1 MTKNCIISVAL
12 MLLAICPSASAL
24 RASDDIVKKDVV
36 ITTQN
41 KNIYDRDG
49 SHGVEVFLMS
59 IKACFTRYGLMSETE
74 DPTDVTFED
83 RTITTATTITA
94 DKITVRNVSVING
107 GGLKLVGN
115 VEIYPS
121 FLVEGG
127 SSLEIKS
134 H

>member
-1 MTKNCIISVAL
+1 MTLTRDVRTYDAL
-12 MLLAICPSASAL
+12 YSKMCDKFPSKV
-24 RASDDIVKKDVV
+24 D
-36 ITTQN
+36 
-41 KNIYDRDG
+41 
-49 SHGVEVFLMS
+49 S

>member
-12 MLLAICPSASAL
+12 MLLAICHSASAL

-49 SHGVEVFLMS
+49 SHGV
-59 IKACFTRYGLMSETE
+59 
-74 DPTDVTFED
+74 
-83 RTITTATTITA
+83 
-94 DKITVRNVSVING
+94 TVRNVSVING

>member
-1 MTKNCIISVAL
+1 MKMTKNCIISVAL

-49 SHGVEVFLMS
+49 SHGV
-59 IKACFTRYGLMSETE
+59 
-74 DPTDVTFED
+74 
-83 RTITTATTITA
+83 
-94 DKITVRNVSVING
+94 TVRNVSVING

>member
-49 SHGVEVFLMS
+49 SHGV
-59 IKACFTRYGLMSETE
+59 
-74 DPTDVTFED
+74 
-83 RTITTATTITA
+83 
-94 DKITVRNVSVING
+94 TVRNVSVING

-115 VEIYPS
+115 IEIYPS

>member
-49 SHGVEVFLMS
+49 SHGV
-59 IKACFTRYGLMSETE
+59 
-74 DPTDVTFED
+74 
-83 RTITTATTITA
+83 
-94 DKITVRNVSVING
+94 TVRNVSVING

>member
-49 SHGVEVFLMS
+49 SHGVEVFLMIIS
-59 IKACFTRYGLMSETE
+59 SELEICCIDEGT
-74 DPTDVTFED
+74 
-83 RTITTATTITA
+83 
-94 DKITVRNVSVING
+94 VSVYLFNSRNQMCG
-107 GGLKLVGN
+107 YAEYDSAETP
-115 VEIYPS
+115 VEWLDVPKQSGTYHIVIITDKSYS
-121 FLVEGG
+121 EGTFV
-127 SSLEIKS
+127 K
-134 H
+134 

>member
-1 MTKNCIISVAL
+1 MTKSCIISVAL

-49 SHGVEVFLMS
+49 SHGV
-59 IKACFTRYGLMSETE
+59 
-74 DPTDVTFED
+74 
-83 RTITTATTITA
+83 
-94 DKITVRNVSVING
+94 TVRNVSVING

>member
-49 SHGVEVFLMS
+49 SHGV
-59 IKACFTRYGLMSETE
+59 
-74 DPTDVTFED
+74 
-83 RTITTATTITA
+83 
-94 DKITVRNVSVING
+94 TVRNVSVING

-121 FLVEGG
+121 CLVEGG

>member
-49 SHGVEVFLMS
+49 SHGV
-59 IKACFTRYGLMSETE
+59 
-74 DPTDVTFED
+74 
-83 RTITTATTITA
+83 
-94 DKITVRNVSVING
+94 TVRNVSVING

-127 SSLEIKS
+127 SSLEIKL

>member
-1 MTKNCIISVAL
+1 MKKSAVFVLALVAMSLFTGNYATAQLRYQSGRFLMGTSTPYYYYTMSVAGNGIYFNNTNGRYLQISVA
-12 MLLAICPSASAL
+12 
-24 RASDDIVKKDVV
+24 
-36 ITTQN
+36 
-41 KNIYDRDG
+41 
-49 SHGVEVFLMS
+49 
-59 IKACFTRYGLMSETE
+59 
-74 DPTDVTFED
+74 
-83 RTITTATTITA
+83 ATGAPRIAGHNDQA

>member
-49 SHGVEVFLMS
+49 SHGV
-59 IKACFTRYGLMSETE
+59 
-74 DPTDVTFED
+74 
-83 RTITTATTITA
+83 
-94 DKITVRNVSVING
+94 TVRNVSVING
-107 GGLKLVGN
+107 GKCRDLSIVSRGRWIESGN
-115 VEIYPS
+115 KIALIFGHYVEKAVAFS
-121 FLVEGG
+121 T
-127 SSLEIKS
+127 
-134 H
+134 

>member
-12 MLLAICPSASAL
+12 MLLVICPSASAL

-49 SHGVEVFLMS
+49 SHGV
-59 IKACFTRYGLMSETE
+59 
-74 DPTDVTFED
+74 
-83 RTITTATTITA
+83 
-94 DKITVRNVSVING
+94 TVRNVSVING

>member
-12 MLLAICPSASAL
+12 MLWAICPSASAL

-49 SHGVEVFLMS
+49 SHGV
-59 IKACFTRYGLMSETE
+59 
-74 DPTDVTFED
+74 
-83 RTITTATTITA
+83 
-94 DKITVRNVSVING
+94 TVRNVSVING

>member
-24 RASDDIVKKDVV
+24 RASDDIVKKDVI

-49 SHGVEVFLMS
+49 SHGV
-59 IKACFTRYGLMSETE
+59 
-74 DPTDVTFED
+74 
-83 RTITTATTITA
+83 
-94 DKITVRNVSVING
+94 TVRNVSVING

>member
-24 RASDDIVKKDVV
+24 RASDGIVKKDVV

-41 KNIYDRDG
+41 KNIDDRDG
-49 SHGVEVFLMS
+49 SHGV
-59 IKACFTRYGLMSETE
+59 
-74 DPTDVTFED
+74 
-83 RTITTATTITA
+83 
-94 DKITVRNVSVING
+94 TVRNVSVING

>member
-24 RASDDIVKKDVV
+24 RAPDDIVKKDVV

-49 SHGVEVFLMS
+49 SHGV
-59 IKACFTRYGLMSETE
+59 
-74 DPTDVTFED
+74 
-83 RTITTATTITA
+83 
-94 DKITVRNVSVING
+94 TVRNVSVING

>member
-49 SHGVEVFLMS
+49 SHGV
-59 IKACFTRYGLMSETE
+59 
-74 DPTDVTFED
+74 
-83 RTITTATTITA
+83 
-94 DKITVRNVSVING
+94 TVRNVSVING
-107 GGLKLVGN
+107 GELKLVGN

-121 FLVEGG
+121 FLAEGG

>member
-24 RASDDIVKKDVV
+24 RASEDIVKKDVV

-49 SHGVEVFLMS
+49 SHGV
-59 IKACFTRYGLMSETE
+59 
-74 DPTDVTFED
+74 
-83 RTITTATTITA
+83 
-94 DKITVRNVSVING
+94 TVRNVSVING

>member
-12 MLLAICPSASAL
+12 MLLAICPSDSAL

-49 SHGVEVFLMS
+49 SHGV
-59 IKACFTRYGLMSETE
+59 
-74 DPTDVTFED
+74 
-83 RTITTATTITA
+83 
-94 DKITVRNVSVING
+94 TVRNVSVING

>member
-1 MTKNCIISVAL
+1 

-49 SHGVEVFLMS
+49 SHGV
-59 IKACFTRYGLMSETE
+59 
-74 DPTDVTFED
+74 
-83 RTITTATTITA
+83 
-94 DKITVRNVSVING
+94 TVRNVSVING

-121 FLVEGG
+121 FLVEGCCTR
-127 SSLEIKS
+127 KS
-134 H
+134 RHGGVEKD

>member
-1 MTKNCIISVAL
+1 
-12 MLLAICPSASAL
+12 
-24 RASDDIVKKDVV
+24 
-36 ITTQN
+36 
-41 KNIYDRDG
+41 
-49 SHGVEVFLMS
+49 
-59 IKACFTRYGLMSETE
+59 MSETE

-83 RTITTATTITA
+83 RTITTATSITA
-94 DKITVRNVSVING
+94 DKITVRNASVING

>member
-1 MTKNCIISVAL
+1 

-49 SHGVEVFLMS
+49 SHGV
-59 IKACFTRYGLMSETE
+59 
-74 DPTDVTFED
+74 
-83 RTITTATTITA
+83 
-94 DKITVRNVSVING
+94 TVRNVSVING

-115 VEIYPS
+115 VEIYRKHS
-121 FLVEGG
+121 
-127 SSLEIKS
+127 IKYDCQFD
-134 H
+134 

>member
-24 RASDDIVKKDVV
+24 HASDDIVKKDVV

-49 SHGVEVFLMS
+49 SHGV
-59 IKACFTRYGLMSETE
+59 
-74 DPTDVTFED
+74 
-83 RTITTATTITA
+83 
-94 DKITVRNVSVING
+94 TVRNVSVING

>member
-49 SHGVEVFLMS
+49 SHGV
-59 IKACFTRYGLMSETE
+59 
-74 DPTDVTFED
+74 
-83 RTITTATTITA
+83 
-94 DKITVRNVSVING
+94 TVMNVSVING

>member
-12 MLLAICPSASAL
+12 MLLAICPSASVL

-49 SHGVEVFLMS
+49 SHGV
-59 IKACFTRYGLMSETE
+59 
-74 DPTDVTFED
+74 
-83 RTITTATTITA
+83 
-94 DKITVRNVSVING
+94 TVRNVSVING

>member
-49 SHGVEVFLMS
+49 SHGV
-59 IKACFTRYGLMSETE
+59 
-74 DPTDVTFED
+74 
-83 RTITTATTITA
+83 
-94 DKITVRNVSVING
+94 TVRNVSVINC

>member
-24 RASDDIVKKDVV
+24 RASDDIVKK
-36 ITTQN
+36 
-41 KNIYDRDG
+41 
-49 SHGVEVFLMS
+49 
-59 IKACFTRYGLMSETE
+59 SETE
-74 DPTDVTFED
+74 DPTDVTFAD

>member
-24 RASDDIVKKDVV
+24 RASDDIVSKMCDKFPSKVD
-36 ITTQN
+36 
-41 KNIYDRDG
+41 
-49 SHGVEVFLMS
+49 S

-94 DKITVRNVSVING
+94 DKITVRNGKHS
-107 GGLKLVGN
+107 
-115 VEIYPS
+115 
-121 FLVEGG
+121 
-127 SSLEIKS
+127 IKYDCQFD
-134 H
+134 